1 MTAVGASGE
10 PRVLVAVDEDVLFG
24 LIEYKLRKS
33 GFAVARAADGR
44 SALDQLRSERFD
56 ILLLDIMLQ
65 KLDGFTVLRELRNA
79 GIALPQATIIL
90 SARAD
95 EQDVLAAFQL
105 GALDYVTKPF
115 SLGILVERI
124 RIAFATKSGQP
135 LPVPDIPVG
144 MHAPAIPAFTPK
156 WSIEA

>member
-1 MTAVGASGE
+1 MTAVGAGSE
-10 PRVLVAVDEDVLFG
+10 PSVLVAVDEDVLYG

-33 GFAVARAADGR
+33 GFSVARAADGR
-44 SALDQLRSERFD
+44 SALEQLRAQRFD

-79 GIALPQATIIL
+79 GAAMPEATIVL
-90 SARAD
+90 SARGD
-95 EQDVLAAFQL
+95 EQDVLTAFQL

-115 SLGILVERI
+115 SLGILIERI
-124 RIAFATKSGQP
+124 RIAYSAKSGQP
-135 LPVPDIPVG
+135 LPVPDIPAAL
-144 MHAPAIPAFTPK
+144 HAPQPQGFTPR